1 MFVQQQNA
9 TPSNI
14 VAFNFLLI
22 AFLTGI
28 ASAFQTPTLSLYLSQ
43 EIQVSPFFVGLFYSV
58 NAIIGIILSQISRK
72 NILISKMT
80 VAKWWLFAV
89 WLLCL
94 AVWFLLIAE
103 IIMCWLLSAQ
113 RY

>member
-1 MFVQQQNA
+1 MKVRLKFNRTFISNYVLLLKLMTMFVQQQNA

-43 EIQVSPFFVGLFYSV
+43 EIQVFTF
-58 NAIIGIILSQISRK
+58 
-72 NILISKMT
+72 
-80 VAKWWLFAV
+80 
-89 WLLCL
+89 
-94 AVWFLLIAE
+94 FLLACSIPS
-103 IIMCWLLSAQ
+103 MPLLALS
-113 RY
+113 

>member
-1 MFVQQQNA
+1 MKVRLKLTALLFPTTFFIKINDYVCSTTNS

-43 EIQVSPFFVGLFYSV
+43 EIQVSPFCGL
-58 NAIIGIILSQISRK
+58 I
-72 NILISKMT
+72 
-80 VAKWWLFAV
+80 
-89 WLLCL
+89 
-94 AVWFLLIAE
+94 
-103 IIMCWLLSAQ
+103 LLSECH
-113 RY
+113 YWHYLEPNSGEIF

>member
-1 MFVQQQNA
+1 MKVRLKLTALFISNYALLLKLMTMFVQQQNA

-58 NAIIGIILSQISRK
+58 NRHYWHYLEPNSG
-72 NILISKMT
+72 
-80 VAKWWLFAV
+80 
-89 WLLCL
+89 
-94 AVWFLLIAE
+94 E
-103 IIMCWLLSAQ
+103 IF
-113 RY
+113 

>member
-1 MFVQQQNA
+1 MTMFVQQQNS
-9 TPSNI
+9 TPSNL

-58 NAIIGIILSQISRK
+58 NAIIGIILSQI
-72 NILISKMT
+72 L
-80 VAKWWLFAV
+80 AKY
-89 WLLCL
+89 
-94 AVWFLLIAE
+94 
-103 IIMCWLLSAQ
+103 SDKQ
-113 RY
+113 DDRR

>member
-1 MFVQQQNA
+1 MNESAVKINRTFISHYALLLKLMTMFVQQQNS

-43 EIQVSPFFVGLFYSV
+43 EIQVSPFFCGL
-58 NAIIGIILSQISRK
+58 I
-72 NILISKMT
+72 
-80 VAKWWLFAV
+80 
-89 WLLCL
+89 
-94 AVWFLLIAE
+94 
-103 IIMCWLLSAQ
+103 LLSECH
-113 RY
+113 YWHYLEPNSGEIF